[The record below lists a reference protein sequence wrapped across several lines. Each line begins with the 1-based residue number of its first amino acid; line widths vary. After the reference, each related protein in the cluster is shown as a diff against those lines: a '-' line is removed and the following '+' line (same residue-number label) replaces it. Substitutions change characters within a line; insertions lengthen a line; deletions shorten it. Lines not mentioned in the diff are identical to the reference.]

1 MISTGWKRGL
11 LLAAATVSLFVSDA
25 PAARHFPRK
34 KKIAEPAAT
43 NLADVGIPAA
53 WRKLTLRDAVAQLVV
68 VPFPGQTLKSNSKP
82 WRDLAGLV
90 RTQHVGGLILVN
102 IMQGHLVQRA
112 DPVEAATMINKLQKL
127 ARIPLVVGG
136 DLERGASMRF
146 KDTTVFPHAMAFAAA
161 GDPGAARF
169 EGEVTARE
177 ARAIGV
183 NWVFFPDADVNSN
196 PDNPI
201 INIRSY
207 SEDPAQVS
215 SYVVAFLQ
223 GAAGNPKYR
232 VLTTAKHFPGH
243 GDTAVDTH
251 LNLATIAA
259 DRKHLDDVE
268 LVPFRAAIAKGVDS
282 VMTAHLAVP
291 ALGTGD
297 LPATLSPMILT
308 QLLRVDLGFRGLI
321 VTDAM
326 EMGGIAKGFT
336 VGDAA
341 VRAIQAGADVILMP
355 SDPVAAI
362 DAITGAVLQGRITR
376 SRIDQSVER
385 LLRAKMRVGLTGNR
399 YVDTKAIPR
408 EVNQPASNKG
418 ALETAQKAVTLV
430 KNDAQL
436 VPIRG
441 VGQGCFAMLREG
453 AASQQGL
460 AMQPE
465 LNRRAPGRPALML
478 DAGMSEADLNHAV
491 DQAGNCDAWYVAAYV
506 SVAGYRG
513 NVALTGGFPALLT
526 RLIGSG
532 KPVLLMS
539 LGNPYLLRSFPNV
552 AGYLTTFSTV
562 PPSEIAAVQALF
574 GEIPI
579 QGHLPVTIPNL
590 AKFGDGIVS
599 KATLAGTPVAVPL
612 P

>member
-1 MISTGWKRGL
+1 MRTAAWKYWLGLAVALTAASLSISATGSARTARRSIPPPGSFN
-11 LLAAATVSLFVSDA
+11 AA
-25 PAARHFPRK
+25 
-34 KKIAEPAAT
+34 
-43 NLADVGIPAA
+43 GIPSD
-53 WRKLTLRDAVAQLVV
+53 WKLLNLRDEVAQLVV
-68 VPFPGQTLKSNSKP
+68 VPFTGQPLKEGSKA
-82 WRDLAGLV
+82 WHDLASLV
-90 RTQHVGGLILVN
+90 QTQHVGGLILVN
-102 IMQGHLVQRA
+102 VLQGRLVQRA
-112 DPVEAATMINKLQKL
+112 DPVEAATIINKLQKL
-127 ARIPLVVGG
+127 AKIPLVVGG

-146 KDTTVFPHAMAFAAA
+146 KDTTVFPHAMAFAAG
-161 GDPGAARF
+161 GDPAAARF

-215 SYVVAFLQ
+215 AYVVAFLQ
-223 GAAGNPKYR
+223 GATENPKYR
-232 VLTTAKHFPGH
+232 VLTTVKHFPGH

-251 LNLATIAA
+251 LNLATIPA
-259 DRKHLDDVE
+259 DRKHLNDVE

-282 VMTAHLAVP
+282 VMTAHLSVP

-308 QLLRVDLGFRGLI
+308 QLLRIDLGFKGLV

-326 EMGGIAKGFT
+326 EMGGIAKGFA

-341 VRAIQAGADVILMP
+341 VRAIEAGADVILMP

-362 DAITGAVLQGRITR
+362 DAITAAVLQGHIAKG
-376 SRIDQSVER
+376 RIDQSVER
-385 LLRAKMRVGLTGNR
+385 LLRAKMRVGLGATR
-399 YVDTKAIPR
+399 YVDTRSITR
-408 EVNQPASNKG
+408 EVNQPESTQR
-418 ALETAQKAVTLV
+418 ALEIAQRAVTLV

-436 VPIRG
+436 LPIPPGR
-441 VGQGCFAMLREG
+441 QACFAMLRES
-453 AASQQGL
+453 ASSQQGQ

-478 DAGMSEADLNHAV
+478 DTGMSIDELNRAV
-491 DQAGNCDAWYVAAYV
+491 DQAGSCDAWYVAAFV

-513 NVALTGGFPALLT
+513 NVALGGNFPALLT

-532 KPVLLMS
+532 KPVMLMA
-539 LGNPYLLRSFPNV
+539 LGNPYLLRSFPSV
-552 AGYLTTFSTV
+552 SGYLTTFSTV
-562 PPSEIAAVQALF
+562 PPAEIAAVQAVY
-574 GEIPI
+574 GETPI
-579 QGHLPVTIPNL
+579 QGRLPVTIPNL
-590 AKFGDGIVS
+590 AKFGDGMVS
-599 KATLAGTPVAVPL
+599 KATLAGSPARVPL

>member
-1 MISTGWKRGL
+1 M
-11 LLAAATVSLFVSDA
+11 
-25 PAARHFPRK
+25 
-34 KKIAEPAAT
+34 
-43 NLADVGIPAA
+43 
-53 WRKLTLRDAVAQLVV
+53 TLRDEVAQLVV
-68 VPFPGQTLKSNSKP
+68 VPFTGQLLKSKSKQ
-82 WRDLAGLV
+82 WHDLSDLV
-90 RTQHVGGLILVN
+90 RRQHVGGLILVN
-102 IMQGHLVQRA
+102 VMQGKLVQRA

-127 ARIPLVVGG
+127 SKIPLVVGG

-146 KDTTVFPHAMAFAAA
+146 KDTTIFPHAMAFAAG
-161 GDPGAARF
+161 GDPAAARY
-169 EGEVTARE
+169 EGMVTARE

-215 SYVVAFLQ
+215 AYVTAFLK
-223 GAAGNPKYR
+223 GATEVPKYR

-243 GDTAVDTH
+243 GDTSVDTH
-251 LNLATIAA
+251 LNLASIPA

-268 LVPFRAAIAKGVDS
+268 LVPFRAAIANNVDS
-282 VMTAHLAVP
+282 IMTAHLAVP

-308 QLLRVDLGFRGLI
+308 QLLRIDLGFKGLI

-341 VRAIQAGADVILMP
+341 VRAVQAGADVVLMP

-362 DAITGAVLQGRITR
+362 DAITAAVLEGRLTKG
-376 SRIDQSVER
+376 RIDQSVER
-385 LLRAKMRVGLTGNR
+385 LLRAKLRVGLNGTR
-399 YVDTKAIPR
+399 SVDTKAIPR
-408 EVNQPASNKG
+408 EVNQPESNQR
-418 ALETAQKAVTLV
+418 ALEIAQKAVTLV
-430 KNDAQL
+430 KNDYQML
-436 VPIRG
+436 PIEPG
-441 VGQGCFAMLREG
+441 KQVCFAMLREG

-478 DAGMSEADLNHAV
+478 DAGMSEADLDHAV
-491 DQAGNCDAWYVAAYV
+491 DQAGACDAWYVAAYV

-513 NVALTGGFPALLT
+513 NVALTGSFPALMT
-526 RLIGSG
+526 KLIESG
-532 KPVLLMS
+532 KPVMLMS

-562 PPSEIAAVQALF
+562 PPSEIAAVQALY

-599 KATLAGTPVAVPL
+599 KATLAGSPRAVPL